1 MEIQQFQF
9 EDDGKIPNSVFPLVL
24 YKKAFPFP
32 DYMDEVMEEAFAKNN
47 WTNAWRNGVY
57 DYHHYH
63 SITHEVLG
71 IYKGSAE
78 LQFGGD
84 KGEQVS
90 VTAGDVVLIPA
101 GTGHKKISS
110 TDDFAVLGA
119 YPDGM
124 EYDLMKGKKEERPAA
139 DDRIAKVPFPDN
151 DPLLGDQGG
160 IIEFWK

>member
-9 EDDGKIPNSVFPLVL
+9 EDDGKIPNSVFPLIL
-24 YKKAFPFP
+24 YKKVFPFP
-32 DYMDEVMEEAFAKNN
+32 DYLDQVMEDAFAKNN

-71 IYKGSAE
+71 VYKGSAE

-84 KGEQVS
+84 KGEIVS
-90 VTAGDVVLIPA
+90 VTTGDVILIPA

-110 TDDFAVLGA
+110 TGDFAVLGA

-124 EYDLMKGKKEERPAA
+124 EYDLLKGDSGERPNA
-139 DDRIAKVPFPDN
+139 DDRIAKVPFPDF
-151 DPLLGDQGG
+151 DPVLGDLGG
-160 IIEFWK
+160 ILEFWK

>member
-1 MEIQQFQF
+1 MEILQFQF
-9 EDDGKIPNSVFPLVL
+9 EDDGKIPNSVFPLIV
-24 YKKAFPFP
+24 YKRAFPFP
-32 DYMDEVMEEAFAKNN
+32 DYLDEVMEEAFAKNN

-71 IYKGSAE
+71 IYKGSAA
-78 LQFGGD
+78 LQLGGEH
-84 KGEQVS
+84 GEIVN
-90 VTAGDVVLIPA
+90 VTTGDVILIPA

-124 EYDLMKGKKEERPAA
+124 DYDLMKGEEGERAGA
-139 DDRIAKVPFPDN
+139 DERIAKVPFPDY
-151 DPLLGDQGG
+151 DPVLGDQCG